1 MTLARLTG
9 SKLSKNAGVRAELD
23 ARPESGGLGWAL
35 LTETCPPQLSEGE
48 LLRSCIS
55 GARPGNVEI
64 GWAAASRFK

>member
-1 MTLARLTG
+1 MTLARLIG
-9 SKLSKNAGVRAELD
+9 SKLSKNAGMRAELD

-35 LTETCPPQLSEGE
+35 LTETRQGE

>member
-1 MTLARLTG
+1 MILARLIG

-35 LTETCPPQLSEGE
+35 LMETCQGE
-48 LLRSCIS
+48 LLWSCIS